1 MSGRRGVLLSVF
13 YSGEDKAAI
22 MKFYDPE
29 NGEIFS
35 VKDNTE
41 HKPYLLTNAPPD
53 IIEDLLPPDLSA
65 RLFRIST
72 ISKYDVLRDMNVE
85 LTKVEAKDPLAIGG
99 STKNIREELL
109 RRGFSVWEAKIKYY
123 DCYVYD
129 RGLIPGC
136 SYLIDEAGNLT
147 RASKGEEPKA
157 LKELSNPNDRTE
169 EISSSMI
176 PLFDEPSPH
185 LRSVAVD
192 IEVLSTSD
200 RIPDPSKPDRPVAA
214 IAMVDSDGRKEVH
227 ILTRGKEVPDELSN
241 GAKLLKYESEGRL
254 IHSVLD
260 RISQYPLVFTYN
272 GDNFDMPYLA
282 RRAREL
288 GVREWPIRL
297 ERDRALLDTGMH
309 VDLYK
314 LFSNRSIQVYVFNNK
329 YFGYTLDEVADALLG
344 ERKMELGTKDFYS
357 IDVKELAEYCLQ
369 DAELTFKLGNIGEG
383 ELIRLLFLLSRI
395 SKMSLEEVSRQGVS
409 SWIKNMIFFEY
420 RRRNWLIP
428 EQDEIKSTRGERTYS
443 QAIIK
448 GKKYM
453 GAIVL
458 EPVPGVHFN
467 VAVMDFASLYP
478 SIIGKWNVSF
488 ETINCPHED
497 CRSNRPVEELPHWIC
512 MHGLGLVPYLIKA
525 LRDMRVWRYKRRAKE
540 EKDEHMRRWFDTVQR
555 SLKVFLNASYGVF
568 GYENFPLYSPPAA
581 EMITALARKAM
592 LLSIEEARKM
602 GLRVIYGDTDSLF
615 IKGATEDEISR
626 LEETVEL
633 KLGIDLELDK
643 WYRYV
648 VLSRLKKN
656 YLGVTREGNVD
667 VKGLLGKKRDIPLF
681 IKKAFDE
688 VLEILKG
695 VETAEQFEKA
705 KGKIA
710 EIIRSYVRKLNAGEF
725 ELEDLAFRT
734 MLTRNLESY
743 KKTTPQHVKAARM
756 LESIGKR
763 VVAGQVI
770 RFIKVRSREGVMPLE
785 LADKSHVDRK
795 RYMEMMRTTFE
806 QILDSLDMDF
816 EDIVGGRGSTS
827 LEEFF

>member
-1 MSGRRGVLLSVF
+1 MAIRKGVLLSVF
-13 YSGEDKAAI
+13 YSGDDKAAI

-29 NGEIFS
+29 NGEVFL
-35 VKDNTE
+35 VKDNTG
-41 HKPYLLTNAPPD
+41 HRPYLLTNAPSD
-53 IIEDLLPPDLSA
+53 YIEVSMPPSLSS
-65 RLFRIST
+65 RLFRTS
-72 ISKYDVLRDMNVE
+72 SVRKYDVLRDRNVE

-99 STKNIREELL
+99 SSRNIREELL

-136 SYLIDEAGNLT
+136 TYLIDENGNLKRTSKVAEIPEEFSDLHGRT
-147 RASKGEEPKA
+147 REI
-157 LKELSNPNDRTE
+157 LSL
-169 EISSSMI
+169 MI
-176 PLFDEPSPH
+176 PLFDEPSPN
-185 LRSVAVD
+185 LKNVAFD

-200 RIPDPSKPDRPVAA
+200 KIPDPSKPDKPVAA
-214 IAMVDSDGRKEVH
+214 VAIVGSDGRREVH
-227 ILTRGKEVPDELSN
+227 VLTRGEVPEGLPN
-241 GAKLLKYESEGRL
+241 GAKLLKYESEGVL

-260 RISQYPLVFTYN
+260 RISRYPLVFTYN

-297 ERDRALLDTGMH
+297 ERDRALLDTGIH

-314 LFSNRSIQVYVFNNK
+314 LFSNRSIQVYVFNNR
-329 YFGYTLDEVADALLG
+329 YLGYTLDEVAEALLG
-344 ERKMELGTKDFYS
+344 ERKIELGTRDFYS
-357 IDVKELAEYCLQ
+357 VGVRELAEYCLQ
-369 DAELTFKLGNIGEG
+369 DAELTFKLGNIGKG

-409 SWIKNMIFFEY
+409 SWIRNMIFFEY

-428 EQDEIKSTRGERTYS
+428 EQDEIKSVRGERTYS

-478 SIIGKWNVSF
+478 SIIGRWKVSF

-497 CRSNRPVEELPHWIC
+497 CKSNRPVEGLPHWIC
-512 MHGLGLVPYLIKA
+512 KHGLGIIPYLIQA
-525 LRDMRVWRYKRRAKE
+525 LRDVRVKRYKRRAKE
-540 EKDEHMRRWFDTVQR
+540 EKDEYMRKWFDTVQR

-581 EMITALARKAM
+581 ETITALARKAM
-592 LLSIEEARKM
+592 LLSIKEAKKM
-602 GLRVIYGDTDSLF
+602 GLKVIYGDTDSLF

-626 LEETVEL
+626 LEETVESE
-633 KLGIDLELDK
+633 LGIDLELEK

-656 YLGVTREGNVD
+656 YLGVTKEGVVD
-667 VKGLLGKKRDIPLF
+667 VKGLLGKKRNIPSF
-681 IKKAFDE
+681 VKRAFNE
-688 VLEILKG
+688 VLEILRR
-695 VETAEQFEKA
+695 VETADQFENA
-705 KGKIA
+705 KEEIA
-710 EIIRSYVRKLNAGEF
+710 EVIRSYARKLETGEF
-725 ELEDLAFRT
+725 ELEDLAFRA
-734 MLTRNLESY
+734 MLTRNLKGY

-756 LESIGKR
+756 LESVGKK

-770 RFIKVRSREGVMPLE
+770 RFIKVRGRDGVMPLE
-785 LADKSHVDRK
+785 LADKSQVDK
-795 RYMEMMRTTFE
+795 EKYMEIMRSTFE

-816 EDIVGGRGSTS
+816 GEIIGERRSTS